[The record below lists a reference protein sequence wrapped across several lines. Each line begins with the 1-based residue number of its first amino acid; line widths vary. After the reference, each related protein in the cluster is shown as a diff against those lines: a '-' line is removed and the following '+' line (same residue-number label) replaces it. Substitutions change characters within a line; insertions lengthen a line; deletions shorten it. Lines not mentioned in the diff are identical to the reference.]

1 MSEEEHIPDD
11 EVNDD
16 DEIYDEPEEDIEDEV
31 EDEVSDEILE
41 AEAPPPIPEDRS
53 SILPAVRPTPPRDDL
68 DDEEDRAFQQTAR
81 GRITVFPFAMGLIT
95 LGALLLAE
103 PRVEGFDVTPAIAAL
118 IIIASL
124 VLTNL
129 FRFFASGRRERGL
142 LFLALAVLSLGIV
155 LAIISLSGNSVDVF
169 EWWPLVLTG
178 GAGALFLTWLFE
190 RQHERGLLGLAALF
204 LVASGVALTVTLEII
219 PQDAIDQVGDYFPLL
234 IAFIGLTLIPLAL
247 RRSAG

>member
-1 MSEEEHIPDD
+1 MAEEEFIPD
-11 EVNDD
+11 E
-16 DEIYDEPEEDIEDEV
+16 
-31 EDEVSDEILE
+31 DEILDDLLDE
-41 AEAPPPIPEDRS
+41 DEEPAEPDESEVPEESPARS
-53 SILPAVRPTPPRDDL
+53 SILPAVRPTQPRSLEDD
-68 DDEEDRAFQQTAR
+68 EDRAFQQTAR
-81 GRITVFPFAMGLIT
+81 GRITVFPFAIGLIT

-118 IIIASL
+118 IIAASL
-124 VLTNL
+124 VLTNI

-142 LFLALAVLSLGIV
+142 LFIALAVLSLGAV
-155 LAIISLSGNSVDVF
+155 LAFISLSGDSF
-169 EWWPLVLTG
+169 EVIDWWPLVLVG

-204 LVASGVALTVTLEII
+204 LLSAGVALTVTLEII
-219 PQDAIDQVGDYFPLL
+219 PQDTVDQVADYFPLL